1 MVPQRSRC
9 GIASKTFKE
18 TDLKLT
24 QLPGNIKMESADSE
38 ESHGGSSR
46 SEKVATIK
54 AKAART

>member
-24 QLPGNIKMESADSE
+24 QLLGNIKMESADSE
-38 ESHGGSSR
+38 ESHGSSR